1 MPVISQAL
9 RLKAFNP
16 HCTQLFLQLPRCWI
30 WHLYLLAHTLPSI
43 LGGCAAAC
51 RHCCLSLRAK
61 VDGNVMEA

>member
-43 LGGCAAAC
+43 LEDALLLAGTAA
-51 RHCCLSLRAK
+51 S
-61 VDGNVMEA
+61 V